1 MKENHK
7 NQAVE
12 ATFDGSIAT
21 LLLKMEGRAN
31 KINAVFGLGLKE
43 ALDWAIQRPGLK
55 GIVLGSAHKDFCVG
69 ADLDMLYKE
78 RDPSTIYEG
87 CRSLQM
93 LFRDIETC
101 GVPVV
106 CALTGS
112 ALGGGYELALAC
124 HHRIALDS
132 PKVQVGLP
140 EVLLGVIPGAG
151 GTQRLPRMLGYQ
163 VALEH
168 ILQGKIVRAPKA
180 LKVGMLDALA
190 DSPEAVFEAAR
201 AWIAENPKAKNPWDT
216 HGFSFPAPGPGTDDA
231 RNMLVVA
238 CAMLTKKTGGAMPSP
253 KTAIEAV
260 QEGSAI
266 AFDRALE
273 VEARHFTKLAVSDC
287 AKDMIRTFF
296 FHRTA
301 VEKHEGLPSCTD
313 AQIQKVAI
321 LGAGMMGAGLAFL
334 FAKSGHDVVLKDIAQ
349 ENLDAGMAHCAAQV
363 AKLRHLSTEA
373 KASIID
379 RILPSLDLEDLRG
392 TDLVI
397 EAVFE
402 DIALKHRVIREVEPL
417 LAPGGIFASNTS
429 AIPISDLAQASCA
442 PERFIGLHF
451 FSPVEKMPLLE
462 IITPPQCAD
471 STLARCLAVTKKIK
485 KLPIVVNDGYGFYTT
500 RVFSSYIIEGAQMVS
515 EGHDPV
521 LVEHAARV
529 AGMVIS
535 PLKCFDEVSLKL
547 GAHAIEQ
554 GREYLGDAMDIGG
567 VRLVSK
573 MVELNRLGKAA
584 GSGFYEYEGK
594 RKLWS
599 GLKDLAEDTPKQ
611 TGVEYLSQRFILVQA
626 AQVGQCLDAGVLRNY
641 RDAEI
646 GAIFGIGFAPQ
657 TGGPLAWMDRRG
669 LQAVVDDL
677 DQFSAELG
685 ARYAPSDTLREMA
698 KSNQRFFD
706 A

>member
-1 MKENHK
+1 MNVMHK
-7 NQAVE
+7 NE
-12 ATFDGSIAT
+12 ALHGHYDGEIAT
-21 LLLKMEGRAN
+21 LTLEMAGRAN
-31 KINAVFGLGLKE
+31 KINAAFGTGLKQGLE
-43 ALDWAIQRPGLK
+43 WALEQGDLK
-55 GIVLGSAHKDFCVG
+55 GIILATGHKDFCVG
-69 ADLDMLYKE
+69 ADLDVLYAE
-78 RDPSTIYEG
+78 RDPRVIFEG
-87 CRSLQM
+87 CRALQD
-93 LFRDIETC
+93 LFRQIETC

-124 HHRIALDS
+124 HYRIALDS

-180 LKVGMLDALA
+180 LKVGMVDALA
-190 DSPEAVFEAAR
+190 DTPEALHEAAVEWIR
-201 AWIAENPKAKNPWDT
+201 ANRHAKNPWDR
-216 HGFSFPAPGPGTDDA
+216 SNYEFPAPGPGSDDA

-238 CAMLTKKTGGAMPSP
+238 CAMLTKKTGGVMPSP

-260 QEGSAI
+260 QEGSGLQ
-266 AFDRALE
+266 FDRALE
-273 VEARHFTKLAVSDC
+273 VEARHFTKLAVGDC

-296 FHRTA
+296 FHRSA
-301 VEKHEGLPSCTD
+301 VEKHEGLPTREES
-313 AQIQKVAI
+313 AVEKVAI

-334 FAKSGHDVVLKDIAQ
+334 FAKAGCQVVLKDIQQ
-349 ENLDAGMAHCAAQV
+349 EGLDAGMEHCRTQV
-363 AKLRHLSTEA
+363 GKLRHLSKDEKESLLA
-373 KASIID
+373 
-379 RILPSLDLEDLRG
+379 RIKPSLELDDLRG
-392 TDLVI
+392 SDLVI

-402 DIALKHRVIREVEPL
+402 DLALKHRVIREVEPL
-417 LAPGGIFASNTS
+417 LSETAIFASNTS
-429 AIPISDLAQASCA
+429 AIPIGDLAEASMRPA
-442 PERFIGLHF
+442 NFIGLHF

-462 IITPPQCAD
+462 IITPPET
-471 STLARCLAVTKKIK
+471 SEETLGRSLAVSKRIK

-500 RVFSSYIIEGAQMVS
+500 RTFSSYIIEGAQMVA

-554 GREYLGDAMDIGG
+554 GRQYLGDSMDIAG

-573 MVELNRLGKAA
+573 MVSLERLGKAA
-584 GSGFYEYEGK
+584 GRGFYDYEGT
-594 RKLWS
+594 RRIWP
-599 GLKDLAEDTPKQ
+599 GLKDLAEGKPEK
-611 TGVEYLSQRFILVQA
+611 TGVDYLARRFLLAQA
-626 AQVGQCLDAGVLRNY
+626 AQVGNCLDSGVLRNY

-646 GAIFGIGFAPQ
+646 GAIFGIGFAPH
-657 TGGPLAWMDRRG
+657 TGGPLAWMDRQG
-669 LQAVVDDL
+669 LSQVVEEL
-677 DQFSAELG
+677 DELTEECG
-685 ARYAPSDTLREMA
+685 DRFKPASILRNMA
-698 KSNQRFFD
+698 QKGESFYP
-706 A
+706 